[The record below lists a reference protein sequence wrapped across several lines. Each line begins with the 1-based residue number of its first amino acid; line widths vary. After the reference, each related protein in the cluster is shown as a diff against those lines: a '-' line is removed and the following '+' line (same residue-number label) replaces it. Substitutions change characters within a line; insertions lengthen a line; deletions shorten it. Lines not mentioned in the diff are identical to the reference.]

1 MIVYGSPQRTVATS
15 AALAAVY
22 HLAQRAPTEPHA
34 DTTRRLLLALG
45 ELAQGVAD
53 APDPA
58 PVTVQGLHAALLLVG
73 TALYE
78 QQEPE
83 SPGATHA
90 QLNRAFAAVAALTT
104 LPVPPQIT
112 IHQPEGFAF
121 YGLYPERYFH
131 AVQAGPLWQMDPA
144 LAVCVIGIRSIGTAL
159 AAAVGGALAARGATV
174 HVTSVR
180 PSGHPFARELVLDG
194 ELLRGIAASA
204 FTAYV
209 VVDEGPGLSGS
220 SFAAV
225 GRALLDAGVAGDAIY
240 FFPAHG
246 HGPGSAAG
254 PTVRAVW
261 DAVRVGPP
269 PVVDLPFSLSDW
281 PVAWRGP
288 RRPLAH
294 APGWDAAPPFERPAW
309 ILEATADRPATLLS
323 FAGLGA
329 YGETAQRRAAATV
342 QAGYAPPATGWS
354 HGWRATPWPDSSPLI
369 PSDFSDAAMQ
379 YLAGYVAHATS
390 LYSDSGT
397 AEVTLDTL
405 LEMLYWNTWEALG
418 ELATDAIRC
427 YAEPAW
433 RATLAAAPLIAPPP
447 GLRPDEWHIAPDG
460 TPRLVL
466 PLGRLHGHPLPARA
480 DPAWT
485 LAVVA
490 ANFALDQA
498 AEAAFAAAYV
508 ASGGVLPTA
517 ARRHFYRLAYAAFR
531 AGRSKLEAEAGGDWA
546 AYGSACERLRSA
558 LEGEG

>member
-1 MIVYGSPQRTVATS
+1 MIVYGNPQHTVPTTE
-15 AALAAVY
+15 ALAAVRS
-22 HLAQRAPTEPHA
+22 LAQCAQAEPHA

-73 TALYE
+73 TALYK

-83 SPGATHA
+83 PPGAAWTA
-90 QLNRAFAAVAALTT
+90 QMQLNKAGEAVEAVAG
-104 LPVPPQIT
+104 LPLPPQIT

-121 YGLYPERYFH
+121 YGLYPEQYFY
-131 AVQAGPLWQMDPA
+131 AVQASPLWQMDPA
-144 LAVCVIGIRSIGTAL
+144 LAICVIGIRSIGTAL
-159 AAAVGGALAARGATV
+159 AGAVGGALAARGATV

-225 GRALLDAGVAGDAIY
+225 GRALLDAGVAGAAIL
-240 FFPAHG
+240 FLPAHR

-269 PVVDLPFSLSDW
+269 PAVDLPFSLSDW
-281 PVAWRGP
+281 PAAWRGP
-288 RRPLAH
+288 SRPLAH
-294 APGWDAAPPFERPAW
+294 APGWGAAPPFERPAW
-309 ILEATADRPATLLS
+309 ILEATADRSATLLS

-354 HGWRATPWPDSSPLI
+354 HGWRATP
-369 PSDFSDAAMQ
+369 
-379 YLAGYVAHATS
+379 
-390 LYSDSGT
+390 
-397 AEVTLDTL
+397 
-405 LEMLYWNTWEALG
+405 
-418 ELATDAIRC
+418 
-427 YAEPAW
+427 
-433 RATLAAAPLIAPPP
+433 
-447 GLRPDEWHIAPDG
+447 
-460 TPRLVL
+460 
-466 PLGRLHGHPLPARA
+466 
-480 DPAWT
+480 
-485 LAVVA
+485 
-490 ANFALDQA
+490 
-498 AEAAFAAAYV
+498 
-508 ASGGVLPTA
+508 
-517 ARRHFYRLAYAAFR
+517 
-531 AGRSKLEAEAGGDWA
+531 
-546 AYGSACERLRSA
+546 
-558 LEGEG
+558 